1 MHVTF
6 FLLIARSRALGSS
19 FFLPLAIISS
29 SILALLLALP
39 VALFLRIPIHP
50 VALTEA
56 VPFFVCTV
64 GFDKPLR
71 LARAVFTHPRAV
83 TVRRAAPSSIA
94 GASATIP
101 SGEVVLDALS
111 ATYYPILRDYILE
124 IAVLS
129 LGASSRVAGLAE
141 VCALAALL
149 LALDCL
155 MMCTFLA
162 AVLCIMI
169 EVRRIA
175 SAPKDESAPVSAT
188 LGWSARLF
196 GPKGTLLPARDTASG
211 LRTRRGSSAKAD
223 PLEPENPVA
232 RLKLLLL
239 ASFLAIQVLNL
250 SAPLTSISPRAVS
263 QLQSQTQ
270 AQSQTTPLDRSLLAV
285 LPLPPSSAE
294 IDAAAPSAPVAAS
307 SGDEPRLLVKM
318 RPPLVLRSTRPASR
332 RAVLNAQIDSVF
344 STW

>member
-1 MHVTF
+1 
-6 FLLIARSRALGSS
+6 
-19 FFLPLAIISS
+19 
-29 SILALLLALP
+29 
-39 VALFLRIPIHP
+39 
-50 VALTEA
+50 
-56 VPFFVCTV
+56 
-64 GFDKPLR
+64 
-71 LARAVFTHPRAV
+71 
-83 TVRRAAPSSIA
+83 
-94 GASATIP
+94 
-101 SGEVVLDALS
+101 
-111 ATYYPILRDYILE
+111 
-124 IAVLS
+124 
-129 LGASSRVAGLAE
+129 
-141 VCALAALL
+141 
-149 LALDCL
+149 

-162 AVLCIMI
+162 AVLCIMV

-211 LRTRRGSSAKAD
+211 LRARSSSKAD

-270 AQSQTTPLDRSLLAV
+270 VQAQTTPLDRSLLAV
-285 LPLPPSSAE
+285 LPLPPSSAG

-307 SGDEPRLLVKM
+307 SGDEPRLLVRM
-318 RPPLVLRSTRPASR
+318 RPPIVLHSTRPASR